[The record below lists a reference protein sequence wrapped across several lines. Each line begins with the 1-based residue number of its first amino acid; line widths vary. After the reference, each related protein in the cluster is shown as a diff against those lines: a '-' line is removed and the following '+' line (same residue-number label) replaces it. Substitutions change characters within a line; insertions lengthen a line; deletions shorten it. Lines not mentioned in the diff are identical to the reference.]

1 MAWFDDL
8 ELPGSTIT
16 GHFAFVHEDGPDE
29 DDYPDVRLASGT
41 VRFEATA
48 KAVKAGGAW
57 IGIAPVEARIFD
69 GEIIVDEDDPNPPR
83 ILSTD
88 ADVGV
93 EDWGWKA
100 IFDIAGAN
108 IKPVTFK
115 APKEGVHLTSG
126 DLIPVTGHPVEV
138 IAGPPGTSVV
148 GIRDNGDQTVT
159 WLYSDGTESDPYE
172 IGTGPR
178 GVSGIAS
185 VTSPES
191 GVWMIDQATDGDE
204 DRLKDLQ
211 EAVYDKV
218 ARSEFEDLEA
228 AVDTKLGDDDL
239 VPLNTAIQ
247 SKADTSALSALS
259 TQVAAIPKVRTGIV
273 TITPTEGNSTS
284 SAVVTFPT
292 PFDSVPNVVATAW
305 SGLPENVTQVTVS
318 NVTATGCTV
327 YMYRTTRAP
336 TNVMWMALSE

>member
-8 ELPGSTIT
+8 ELPGSTVT
-16 GHFAFVHEDGPDE
+16 GHFACVHEDGPDE

-41 VRFEATA
+41 VRFEPTA

-57 IGIAPVEARIFD
+57 IGIAPVEAQIFD

-218 ARSEFEDLEA
+218 ARWELEA
-228 AVDTKLGDDDL
+228 VETASKDDHDRLEARVDDL
-239 VPLNTAIQ
+239 DGSVGQVSAAVP
-247 SKADTSALSALS
+247 KAAWHGSVTVEVTGGSGSA
-259 TQVAAIPKVRTGIV
+259 T
-273 TITPTEGNSTS
+273 
-284 SAVVTFPT
+284 VTFPT
-292 PFDSVPNVVATAW
+292 DLFSDPPLVMLTKNSVRAARHIPYAAGVTPTSAQV
-305 SGLPENVTQVTVS
+305 GLYDPTSRSSTSES
-318 NVTATGCTV
+318 ILCAV
-327 YMYRTTRAP
+327 YAYLP
-336 TNVMWMALSE
+336 WPL